1 MELEL
6 RGITKRFGSL
16 VANDHIDLRVAP
28 GEIRGLLGENGAGK
42 TTLMNVLYGLVQP
55 DEGEILVDGKPV
67 VIHSP
72 KDAINAHIGMV
83 HQHFMLVP
91 VFTVAENVILGVEP
105 TRALDLLDRRR
116 ARREVRELS
125 ERYGLQV
132 NPDALVEDL
141 PVGVQQRVEIIKAL
155 MRQANVLI
163 LDEPTAVLT
172 PGETEDLFR
181 VMRELR
187 TGGRS
192 IVFIS
197 HKLKEVQAIAD
208 QITVIR
214 RGRVVGERP
223 PTATDAELAALMV
236 GRAVELRV
244 SKEPAQPKDVVLDVS
259 DLTVTGELIPD
270 ETGHS
275 RSVLDG
281 VSFQVR
287 AGEILGI
294 AGVQGNGQTELCEA
308 LMGLRPATG
317 TVRLDGRDI
326 TRASPRDRLRGG
338 MAYIPEDRQEDGIVK
353 DFSVADNLVLDTYD
367 RPPYAKGIAMDL
379 PAIREHA
386 RSLVAEFD
394 VRTSS
399 IDTTVGTLSGGNQQK
414 VILARE
420 VGRRVRLLLASQP
433 TRGLD
438 VGSIEFVHRRIV
450 EERDQGVAVIIVSS
464 ELDEIYALADRIAV
478 MYEGKITGFRP
489 PTVPVAELGLL
500 MAGAT
505 TGDGEAADD
514 TEGASV
520 EESGAATEAANP
532 AFGVAPVMTTESVV
546 TTLPADGSAQDSAG
560 DGQAAGD
567 GQPGGQGTD
576 GPDGPD
582 GQAEQS

>member
-1 MELEL
+1 VELEL
-6 RGITKRFGSL
+6 RGITKRFGGL

-55 DEGEILVDGKPV
+55 DEGEIRVDGKPV

-91 VFTVAENVILGVEP
+91 VFTVAENVMLGVEP
-105 TRALDLLDRRR
+105 THALGLLNRRQ
-116 ARREVRELS
+116 ARRQVRELS

-132 NPDALVEDL
+132 NPDALIEDL
-141 PVGVQQRVEIIKAL
+141 PVGVQQRVEIMKAL
-155 MRQANVLI
+155 LRQASVLI

-181 VMRELR
+181 IMRELR
-187 TGGRS
+187 SGGRS

-208 QITVIR
+208 QITVLR
-214 RGRVVGERP
+214 RGQVVGERP

-236 GRAVELRV
+236 GRPVDLRV

-259 DLTVTGELIPD
+259 ELSVTGELIPD

-275 RSVLDG
+275 RNAVDT

-287 AGEILGI
+287 GGEILGV

-326 TRASPRDRLRGG
+326 TRASPRDRLRAG

-367 RPPYAKGIAMDL
+367 RPPFAKGIAMDL
-379 PAIREHA
+379 PAIREQA
-386 RSLVAEFD
+386 KSLVAEFD

-399 IDTTVGTLSGGNQQK
+399 IDTPVGTLSGGNQQK

-438 VGSIEFVHRRIV
+438 VGSIEFVHRRLV

-505 TGDGEAADD
+505 TGDGEAPDSTD
-514 TEGASV
+514 GASV

-532 AFGVAPVMTTESVV
+532 AFGVVPVMTTEPVV
-546 TTLPADGSAQDSAG
+546 TTRPADGSPADTAG

-567 GQPGGQGTD
+567 G
-576 GPDGPD
+576 PD
-582 GQAEQS
+582 GQAEQT